1 MPHNSSI
8 SSAFAFTYIRPMKK
22 PLFLLITTLV
32 FAIACN
38 KGPVHVIPDVPV
50 NIYIYPN
57 DPLFFDLQAVGGWV
71 YVSGGYRGILVY
83 RKTFD
88 EFVAYD
94 RACPSAPDGSC
105 RATVE
110 LNNITLLCDCDST
123 RYQLYDGFQV
133 SGPGGGIPLKTYRTT
148 FDGNALHI
156 YN

>member
-1 MPHNSSI
+1 MRNLLFVLPL
-8 SSAFAFTYIRPMKK
+8 AFIA
-22 PLFLLITTLV
+22 LLS
-32 FAIACN
+32 CN
-38 KGPVHVIPDVPV
+38 KGPLHVIPDVPV

-57 DPLFFDLQAVGGWV
+57 DPLFFNLQAVGGWV

-88 EFVAYD
+88 EFMAYD
-94 RACPSAPDGSC
+94 RACPSTPDGGC

-110 LNNITLLCDCDST
+110 QNNITLLCDCDST
-123 RYQLYDGFQV
+123 RYQLYDGLQV
-133 SGPGGGIPLKTYRTT
+133 SGPGGGIPLKAYRTS